1 MLLHD
6 TCCLGIAK
14 PGRIQSSYITATL
27 GLGLGGGG
35 AGRDHKTYIT
45 PLVVPKAGRN
55 QKSRVPEQ
63 GGNKNGYITLAAL
76 GSLEWGRI
84 IIATCHLPSRDS

>member
-27 GLGLGGGG
+27 GVGLGGGG
-35 AGRDHKTYIT
+35 
-45 PLVVPKAGRN
+45 
-55 QKSRVPEQ
+55 Q
-63 GGNKNGYITLAAL
+63 GGIIKPTLPLWWSPKQGGIKRA
-76 GSLEWGRI
+76 GSQSKEETKM
-84 IIATCHLPSRDS
+84 AT

>member
-1 MLLHD
+1 MLLRD

-35 AGRDHKTYIT
+35 QGGIIKPTL
-45 PLVVPKAGRN
+45 PLRWSPK
-55 QKSRVPEQ
+55 Q

-76 GSLEWGRI
+76 GSPEWGGI